1 MHMTGHIPAERIDE
15 VRIREAMMGGGGG
28 EERLGG
34 ESPRPLRWADRLAR
48 DKTEANFGASS
59 PREVA
64 SHPSRKPHA
73 FRRPRT
79 AGSMGTTC
87 FLVYVFRIEN
97 EQSRGT
103 RVVGKNADDAVYT
116 TGAAAQ

>member
-1 MHMTGHIPAERIDE
+1 MRADGYVPAERIDE

-34 ESPRPLRWADRLAR
+34 ESSRPLRWADRLAR
-48 DKTEANFGASS
+48 DKTEANLGPSS
-59 PREVA
+59 PRDVA
-64 SHPSRKPHA
+64 SPPSRRPHDFRKP
-73 FRRPRT
+73 RM